1 MIVLGVLAAS
11 DRLARHVA
19 NPGDDTVEEVRAFYA
34 LQLTD
39 MLLFSGFLFFGYRNR
54 AVPDVH
60 KRLMLFATFSLLD
73 AGFDRW
79 SIFDPYPLP
88 LVHLVCFVPLV
99 LLTIGHDWWSSGKVQ
114 RVTLWSSAALIA
126 VQQIPYPLGDT
137 AAWQAFAA
145 WVAMHMPS
153 FS

>member
-1 MIVLGVLAAS
+1 
-11 DRLARHVA
+11 
-19 NPGDDTVEEVRAFYA
+19 
-34 LQLTD
+34 
-39 MLLFSGFLFFGYRNR
+39 MLMVSPFLNLVHRNR

-88 LVHLVCFVPLV
+88 IVHLICFVPLV
-99 LLTIGHDWWSSGKVQ
+99 LMTIGFDWWSARKLE
-114 RVTLWSSAALIA
+114 RVTVWSSVFLIA
-126 VQQIPYPLGDT
+126 VQQSCYIIGYT
-137 AAWQAFAA
+137 AAWQGFAA